1 MKSDYPSLTLD
12 KTVSLMN
19 ILIIEDEI
27 NAYEY
32 LHSMLKKID
41 PLMQVVAHLDSVE
54 ESVNWLHQ
62 NEHPQIIFMDIQ
74 LADGLCFE
82 IFNYVEVKAPIIF
95 TTAFDQYAI
104 EAFKVNSI
112 DYLLKPIIPENLRK
126 AIDKY
131 KARHAHPD
139 ANYAQQLQSTF
150 ATLNKQKKH
159 RCLVKRGNHFE
170 FIEVSDIAF
179 VYSENSITFL
189 HTFDGKRHLYNHT
202 VEGLMKTL
210 DETLFFQISRNQ
222 IININ
227 AVQKIHPYFNQ
238 RLKLEL
244 NLPTEMEFLVS
255 RSKLTPFKDW
265 IDL

>member
-1 MKSDYPSLTLD
+1 
-12 KTVSLMN
+12 MN
-19 ILIIEDEI
+19 ILIVEDEI

-32 LHSMLKKID
+32 LRSTLRKID
-41 PLMQVVAHLDSVE
+41 PATTVLAHLDSVE
-54 ESVNWLHQ
+54 DTVNWLHQ
-62 NEHPQIIFMDIQ
+62 NEHPEIIFMDIQ

-82 IFNYVEVKAPIIF
+82 IFNYVKVQSPIIF

-112 DYLLKPIIPENLRK
+112 DYLLKPIIPEDLRK
-126 AIDKY
+126 AIEKY
-131 KARHAHPD
+131 KSQQVVHEV
-139 ANYAQQLQSTF
+139 NYSQQIQSAF
-150 ATLNKQKKH
+150 SSLNKQKKH

-170 FIEVSDIAF
+170 FIEVSDIAY
-179 VYSENSITFL
+179 VNSENSITFL
-189 HTFDGKRHLYNHT
+189 HTFDGKRHLYNNT
-202 VEGLMKTL
+202 VEGLMKNL
-210 DETLFFQISRNQ
+210 DETLFFQISRHQ
-222 IININ
+222 IVNIN

-244 NLPTEMEFLVS
+244 NLATDLEFLVS

>member
-1 MKSDYPSLTLD
+1 
-12 KTVSLMN
+12 MN

-27 NAYEY
+27 NAFEY
-32 LHSMLKKID
+32 LRSMLKKID
-41 PLMQVVAHLDSVE
+41 PNVNILAHIDSVE
-54 ESVNWLHQ
+54 DSVNWLHQ
-62 NEHPQIIFMDIQ
+62 NPQPELIFMDIQ

-82 IFNYVEVKAPIIF
+82 VFNYVEVKSPIIF

-112 DYLLKPIIPENLRK
+112 DYLLKPIIPEDLRK
-126 AIDKY
+126 AIEKY
-131 KARHAHPD
+131 RLRRVSQEV
-139 ANYAQQLQSTF
+139 NYSQQIQSAF
-150 ATLNKQKKH
+150 STLNKQTKH

-170 FIEVSDIAF
+170 FIEVSEIAF
-179 VYSENSITFL
+179 VHSESSITFL
-189 HTFDGKRHLYNHT
+189 YTFDGKRHLYNNT
-202 VEGLMKTL
+202 VEGLMKNL
-210 DETLFFQISRNQ
+210 DETLFFQISRHQ

-244 NLPTEMEFLVS
+244 NIPSELEFLVS

>member
-1 MKSDYPSLTLD
+1 
-12 KTVSLMN
+12 MN

-27 NAYEY
+27 NAFEY
-32 LHSMLKKID
+32 LQSMVKK
-41 PLMQVVAHLDSVE
+41 MQPKANILAHLDSVE
-54 ESVNWLHQ
+54 DSVNWLHQ
-62 NEHPQIIFMDIQ
+62 HEQPDVIFMDIQ

-82 IFNYVEVKAPIIF
+82 IFNYVKVKAPIIF

-112 DYLLKPIIPENLRK
+112 DYLLKPVNPEDLMK
-126 AIDKY
+126 ALQKY
-131 KARHAHPD
+131 Q
-139 ANYAQQLQSTF
+139 AQQAATAGAFNQQIQSVF
-150 ATLNKQKKH
+150 GQLNRQKKH

-179 VYSENSITFL
+179 VHSESSITFL
-189 HTFDGKRHLYNHT
+189 HTFDGKRHLYNNT
-202 VEGLMKTL
+202 IEGLVKSL
-210 DETLFFQISRNQ
+210 DETLFFQISRHQ
-222 IININ
+222 IVNIN

-244 NLPTEMEFLVS
+244 NTPTESIEFLVS
-255 RSKLTPFKDW
+255 RSKISSFKNW

>member
-1 MKSDYPSLTLD
+1 
-12 KTVSLMN
+12 MN

-32 LHSMLKKID
+32 LRSMLKKVD
-41 PLMQVVAHLDSVE
+41 PSMQVLAHIDSVE
-54 ESVNWLHQ
+54 DSVNWLHQ

-82 IFNYVEVKAPIIF
+82 IFNYVEVQAPIIF

-112 DYLLKPIIPENLRK
+112 DYLLKPILPENLRK

-131 KARHAHPD
+131 KAQQSMQRT
-139 ANYAQQLQSTF
+139 NYSQQFQSTF

-170 FIEVSDIAF
+170 FIEVTDIAF
-179 VYSENSITFL
+179 VHSENSITFL

-202 VEGLMKTL
+202 VEGLMKSL

-222 IININ
+222 IVNIN

-244 NLPTEMEFLVS
+244 NLPTELEFLVS
-255 RSKLTPFKDW
+255 RSKLTSFKDW

>member
-1 MKSDYPSLTLD
+1 
-12 KTVSLMN
+12 MN
-19 ILIIEDEI
+19 ILIVEDEI

-32 LHSMLKKID
+32 LRSTLKKID
-41 PLMQVVAHLDSVE
+41 PAMNVVAHLDSVE

-62 NEHPQIIFMDIQ
+62 HDHPEIIFMDIQ

-82 IFNYVEVKAPIIF
+82 IFNYVQVKSPIIF

-112 DYLLKPIIPENLRK
+112 DYLLKPIIPEDLRK
-126 AIDKY
+126 AVEKF
-131 KARHAHPD
+131 KAQQVVQK
-139 ANYAQQLQSTF
+139 ANYSDQIQSAF
-150 ATLNKQKKH
+150 SNHSKQKKH

-170 FIEVSDIAF
+170 FIEVTDIAF
-179 VYSENSITFL
+179 VHSENSITFL
-189 HTFDGKRHLYNHT
+189 HTFDGKRHLYNNT
-202 VEGLMKTL
+202 VEGLIKTL

-222 IININ
+222 IVNIN

-244 NLPTEMEFLVS
+244 NLATDLEFLVS

>member
-1 MKSDYPSLTLD
+1 
-12 KTVSLMN
+12 MN

-27 NAYEY
+27 NAFEY
-32 LHSMLKKID
+32 LRSMLKKID
-41 PLMQVVAHLDSVE
+41 PSVKILAHLDSVE
-54 ESVNWLHQ
+54 DSVNWLHQ
-62 NEHPQIIFMDIQ
+62 NQQPELIFMDIQ

-82 IFNYVEVKAPIIF
+82 IFNYVEVKSPIIF

-112 DYLLKPIIPENLRK
+112 DYLLKPIIPEDLRK
-126 AIDKY
+126 AIEKY
-131 KARHAHPD
+131 RSRKVSQEV
-139 ANYAQQLQSTF
+139 NYSQQIQSAF
-150 ATLNKQKKH
+150 STLNKQTKH

-170 FIEVSDIAF
+170 FIEVSQIAF
-179 VYSENSITFL
+179 VHSESSITFL
-189 HTFDGKRHLYNHT
+189 YTFDGKRHLYSNT
-202 VEGLMKTL
+202 VEGLMKNL
-210 DETLFFQISRNQ
+210 DETLFFQISRHQ

-244 NLPTEMEFLVS
+244 NIPSELEFLVS

>member
-1 MKSDYPSLTLD
+1 
-12 KTVSLMN
+12 MN

-32 LHSMLKKID
+32 LRSMLKKID
-41 PLMQVVAHLDSVE
+41 PTMNVVAHIDSVE

-62 NEHPQIIFMDIQ
+62 HDHPEIIFMDIQ

-82 IFNYVEVKAPIIF
+82 IFNYVQVKSPIIF

-112 DYLLKPIIPENLRK
+112 DYLLKPIIPEDLRK
-126 AIDKY
+126 AVEKY
-131 KARHAHPD
+131 KA
-139 ANYAQQLQSTF
+139 QQLAQKGNYSDQIQSAF
-150 ATLNKQKKH
+150 SNLNKQKKH

-170 FIEVSDIAF
+170 FIEVADIAF
-179 VYSENSITFL
+179 VHSENSITFL
-189 HTFDGKRHLYNHT
+189 HTFDGKRHLYNNT
-202 VEGLMKTL
+202 VEGLIKTL

-222 IININ
+222 IVNIN

-244 NLPTEMEFLVS
+244 NLVTDLEFLVS
-255 RSKLTPFKDW
+255 RSKLTLFKDW